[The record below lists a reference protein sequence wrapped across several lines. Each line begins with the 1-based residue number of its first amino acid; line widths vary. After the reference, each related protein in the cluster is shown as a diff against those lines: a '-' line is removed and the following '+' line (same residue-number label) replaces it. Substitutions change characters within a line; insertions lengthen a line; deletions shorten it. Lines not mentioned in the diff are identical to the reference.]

1 MLRQRNNPW
10 CNFVNQIYEWTNRIL
25 RRKKPSK
32 NASHNVMIKFPCF
45 WMFKFR
51 QKKIGD
57 DIFIKYG
64 GERIIIVI
72 AIGELGLSVKTE
84 NFP

>member
-1 MLRQRNNPW
+1 
-10 CNFVNQIYEWTNRIL
+10 
-25 RRKKPSK
+25 
-32 NASHNVMIKFPCF
+32 
-45 WMFKFR
+45 MFKFR